1 MEKRGLGRGLSA
13 LISDTI
19 SPEEASQVKMIPV
32 SQIVPNPYQPRTHFD
47 SEKLEELTASVREFG
62 ILQPILLR
70 RAGMDR
76 YELIAGERRFRAACA
91 AGLLTA
97 PALIREIES
106 KTQLEIAVVE
116 NLQREDI
123 GPLEAARAYRRLIDE
138 FGMTQETVAL
148 RVGKS
153 RSGIANTLRLL
164 QLPESIQVSI
174 ERGEISEGH
183 GRAML
188 LCEIESDILQIYH
201 RVRDHQ
207 LSVRDTERLARNIRM
222 RSQEDSGSSF
232 NASTSKSLSPEQ
244 NKTIDPNLTSV
255 IEELQQ
261 MFGTKVSIKMNS
273 GSSGKIEIEF
283 YSSDDLD
290 RVVDTIRNGRKL

>member
-32 SQIVPNPYQPRTHFD
+32 KQIVPNPYQPRTHFD
-47 SEKLEELTASVREFG
+47 SIKLDELTSSIREFG

-70 RAGMDR
+70 RTGMDR
-76 YELIAGERRFRAACA
+76 YELVAGERRYRAACA
-91 AGLLTA
+91 AGLDSA

-106 KTQLEIAVVE
+106 KVQLEIAVVE

-164 QLPESIQVSI
+164 QLPASVQDSI
-174 ERGEISEGH
+174 ECGEISEGH

-188 LCEIESDILQIYH
+188 SCESDEDLQFLLSSI
-201 RVRDHQ
+201 RSRQ
-207 LSVRDTERLARNIRM
+207 LSVRDTEQLAREM
-222 RSQEDSGSSF
+222 REKLLNPPLKTPPEPTIIGSSP
-232 NASTSKSLSPEQ
+232 ARIIP
-244 NKTIDPNLTSV
+244 DPNLNSV
-255 IEELQQ
+255 RESLEQHL
-261 MFGTKVSIKMNS
+261 GTHVAIKIS
-273 GSSGKIEIEF
+273 GDKGKIEIDF
-283 YSSDDLD
+283 YSPDDLE
-290 RVVDTIRNGRKL
+290 RLLDTLLHGSQH